1 LHNYTGVFK
10 SVSKGIRK
18 ELVPN
23 LRLEITAAVPVLD
36 VTVVPS
42 AFLLVAG
49 LTVVCCDDLFL
60 PRIGA
65 AAVSSGIGAGGLG
78 SGILGGGG
86 GLGDRKHII
95 KCY

>member
-1 LHNYTGVFK
+1 LHDYTGVFK

-23 LRLEITAAVPVLD
+23 LRLEITAAVPVLL
-36 VTVVPS
+36 VTAPS
-42 AFLLVAG
+42 AFFLVG
-49 LTVVCCDDLFL
+49 VCCEVLFL
-60 PRIGA
+60 PKTGA